1 MGPESNETEP
11 SAGPEEAAVAKPPE
25 ASPPA
30 SETPPVAALAPS
42 EAVHAGEPAFRV
54 VGLQCEWLAEPR
66 PEGLEGAVSAELG
79 LRVQRLAQSV
89 DAALVLTDEGVV
101 RFLGEPVGRLVRG
114 EETLNPKVLVLAD
127 SRLSEVERTTAQAR
141 IEAWVVQHFH
151 KTLGPLLELY
161 GLASDNEALKALA
174 ERLVKGLGIVE
185 RVKVQREVRA
195 LDQPARAV
203 LREKGVRFGSY
214 YVFLPAMLKP
224 AARKLSA
231 TLWERTSG
239 VAMFEGPRAA
249 LAAGA
254 SAGRTSLGVE
264 AGIAPADGQ
273 MFGYRL
279 CGERAVRIDIVERL
293 ADLIRAQ
300 LAPVKGAPEGTPR
313 PQGFAVLPQMTS
325 MSGCSHEQ
333 FADVLRALGYESF
346 EATVE
351 AAKTE
356 AAKPEAAP
364 AADAVAEAPVA
375 EDSPHS
381 ETEAEEVHDLEA
393 LDGVHAEGAAQTEAL
408 SDSASSEATPAE
420 TVAEAPAEAA
430 PETKTVELWRLA
442 QRQSQ
447 PRPPRREA
455 RTPRE
460 WTIPA
465 QPVRPERPPQAQAPA
480 SGDAAPGQERPQ
492 GERPRG
498 ERPPRGERRN
508 EPPRPPRGAEE
519 RSAPRPPKPA
529 PVIDKD
535 SPFYKLMALREQLT
549 KK

>member
-1 MGPESNETEP
+1 M
-11 SAGPEEAAVAKPPE
+11 
-25 ASPPA
+25 
-30 SETPPVAALAPS
+30 
-42 EAVHAGEPAFRV
+42 
-54 VGLQCEWLAEPR
+54 
-66 PEGLEGAVSAELG
+66 
-79 LRVQRLAQSV
+79 
-89 DAALVLTDEGVV
+89 
-101 RFLGEPVGRLVRG
+101 
-114 EETLNPKVLVLAD
+114 LVLAD
-127 SRLSEVERTTAQAR
+127 SRLSEAEKTVAQAR
-141 IEAWVVQHFH
+141 IEAWVVQHFR
-151 KTLGPLLELY
+151 KTLGPVLDLY
-161 GLASDNEALKALA
+161 GLASDNEAVRSLA

-214 YVFLPAMLKP
+214 YVFLPTMLKP
-224 AARKLSA
+224 GARKLSA

-264 AGIAPADGQ
+264 AGITPADCQ

-300 LAPVKGAPEGTPR
+300 LAPPKGAAEGAAR
-313 PQGFAVLPQMTS
+313 PQGFAVMPQMTS

-351 AAKTE
+351 I
-356 AAKPEAAP
+356 AKPTETP
-364 AADAVAEAPVA
+364 AADAPAAEAAASDEVGVDVEA
-375 EDSPHS
+375 QEDLEP
-381 ETEAEEVHDLEA
+381 EAVEAPPADEAPAPAAEAEA
-393 LDGVHAEGAAQTEAL
+393 SAE
-408 SDSASSEATPAE
+408 SASSEPE
-420 TVAEAPAEAA
+420 TVAQAAA
-430 PETKTVELWRLA
+430 PETKAVELWRLA
-442 QRQSQ
+442 PRQAQ

-465 QPVRPERPPQAQAPA
+465 QPPRPERPAPRAAPA
-480 SGDAAPGQERPQ
+480 PAPSDGAPAIERPRSD
-492 GERPRG
+492 RPRG
-498 ERPPRGERRN
+498 ERRPESPR
-508 EPPRPPRGAEE
+508 ASDE

-529 PVIDKD
+529 PVVDKD

>member
-1 MGPESNETEP
+1 LGPESNETEP

-30 SETPPVAALAPS
+30 SETPPAATAPS
-42 EAVHAGEPAFRV
+42 DAVHGGEPAFRV
-54 VGLQCEWLAEPR
+54 VGLQCEWLAEPH

-101 RFLGEPVGRLVRG
+101 RFLGEPIGRLVRG

-127 SRLSEVERTTAQAR
+127 SRLSDVEKTTAQAR
-141 IEAWVVQHFH
+141 IEAWVVQHFR
-151 KTLGPLLELY
+151 KTLGPVLELY
-161 GLASDNEALKALA
+161 GLDSENESLKALA

-214 YVFLPAMLKP
+214 YIFLPAMLKP
-224 AARKLSA
+224 GARKLSA

-264 AGIAPADGQ
+264 AGIAPADCQ

-300 LAPVKGAPEGTPR
+300 LAPPKGAPEGTPR

-351 AAKTE
+351 V
-356 AAKPEAAP
+356 AKPEAAP
-364 AADAVAEAPVA
+364 AAEAPVA
-375 EDSPHS
+375 EDAPPP
-381 ETEAEEVHDLEA
+381 ETEAAEVHDLEA
-393 LDGVHAEGAAQTEAL
+393 LDGVHADVAAEPVAEAETH
-408 SDSASSEATPAE
+408 SVAEPAEATPSEA
-420 TVAEAPAEAA
+420 VAQAPAEAA

-465 QPVRPERPPQAQAPA
+465 QAPRPERPPQAQAPA
-480 SGDAAPGQERPQ
+480 SEETAPGA
-492 GERPRG
+492 ERPRG

-508 EPPRPPRGAEE
+508 ESPRPVRAQEE